1 MKNNKYEKEEWEPKT
16 ELGRMVKEGKI
27 TDIDEIFDKGL
38 PIMELGI
45 VNTLLPD
52 LEEEVMDVNLV
63 QRMHKSGRKVNFR
76 VIVAV
81 GNKNGYVGLG
91 QGKAKEVGPAI
102 RKAVD
107 NAKYNIIKVRRG
119 CGDWGCVCGREH
131 TVPFKVEGK
140 SGSVRVTLI
149 PAPGGVGLSIG
160 NVGKTILGLAGI
172 ADVWSQTMGQ
182 TQTTINFAGAVFEAL
197 KQLSQVK
204 ATNKDLKNLGVVE
217 E

>member
-1 MKNNKYEKEEWEPKT
+1 MNDYSNEEWEPKT
-16 ELGRMVKEGKI
+16 NLGRMVKEGQI
-27 TDIDEIFDKGL
+27 TSIDEIFERGL
-38 PIMELGI
+38 PIMELEI
-45 VNTLLPD
+45 VDFLLPD

-81 GNKNGYVGLG
+81 GNKKGYVGLG

-107 NAKYNIIKVRRG
+107 DAKYNVIKVRRG

-149 PAPGGVGLSIG
+149 PAPGGVGLAIG

-172 ADVWSQTMGQ
+172 DDVWSQTRGQ
-182 TQTTINFAGAVFEAL
+182 TQTTINFAGAVFDAL
-197 KQLSQVK
+197 KKLSMVK
-204 ATNKDLKNLGVVE
+204 APNKDLKKLGVCVE
-217 E
+217 

>member
-1 MKNNKYEKEEWEPKT
+1 MEIIILRKNLYQKPS
-16 ELGRMVKEGKI
+16 LGHMVKEGKI
-27 TDIDEIFDKGL
+27 TDIDEIFEKGL

-45 VNTLLPD
+45 VDTLLPD

-107 NAKYNIIKVRRG
+107 NAKFNIIKVRRG

-131 TVPFKVEGK
+131 TVPFKVDGK
-140 SGSVRVTLI
+140 KGSVRVTLI
-149 PAPGGVGLSIG
+149 PAPGGVGLAIG

-172 ADVWSQTMGQ
+172 DDVWSQTMGQ

-197 KQLSQVK
+197 KELSKVK
-204 ATNKDLKNLGVVE
+204 ATTRDLKNLGCIV
-217 E
+217 

>member
-1 MKNNKYEKEEWEPKT
+1 MNFNKEEWEPKT
-16 ELGRMVKEGKI
+16 NLGHMVKEGTI
-27 TDIDEIFDKGL
+27 TDIDEIFEKGL
-38 PIMELGI
+38 PIMELEI
-45 VNTLLPD
+45 IDALLPD

-76 VIVAV
+76 VIVSV

-107 NAKYNIIKVRRG
+107 DAKYNIIKVRRG

-131 TVPFKVEGK
+131 TVPFKVSGK

-149 PAPGGVGLSIG
+149 PAPGGVGLAVG
-160 NVGKTILGLAGI
+160 DVGKTILKLAGI
-172 ADVWSQTMGQ
+172 DDVWSNTMGQ
-182 TQTTINFAGAVFEAL
+182 TQTTINFASAVFDAL
-197 KQLSQVK
+197 KNLSRVK
-204 ATNKDLKNLGVVE
+204 ASKSDLKNLGVV
-217 E
+217 

>member
-1 MKNNKYEKEEWEPKT
+1 MNYNKEEWEPKT
-16 ELGRMVKEGKI
+16 NLGRMVKEGTI
-27 TDIDEIFDKGL
+27 TDIDEILEKGL
-38 PIMELGI
+38 PIMELEI
-45 VNTLLPD
+45 VNNLLPD

-81 GNKNGYVGLG
+81 GNKKGYVGLG

-107 NAKYNIIKVRRG
+107 NAKFNIVKVRRG

-131 TVPFKVEGK
+131 TVPFKVSGK

-149 PAPGGVGLSIG
+149 PAPGGVGLAIG

-172 ADVWSQTMGQ
+172 DDVWSQTMGQ
-182 TQTTINFAGAVFEAL
+182 TQTTINFANAVFDAL
-197 KQLSQVK
+197 KQLSRVK
-204 ATNKDLKNLGVVE
+204 ARKSDLKSLGVAV
-217 E
+217 

>member
-1 MKNNKYEKEEWEPKT
+1 MNYNKEEWEPKT
-16 ELGRMVKEGKI
+16 NLGRMVKEGTI
-27 TDIDEIFDKGL
+27 TDIDEILEKGL
-38 PIMELGI
+38 PIMELEI

-81 GNKNGYVGLG
+81 GNKKGYVGLG
-91 QGKAKEVGPAI
+91 QGKSKEVGPAI

-131 TVPFKVEGK
+131 TVPFKVSGK

-149 PAPGGVGLSIG
+149 PAPGGVGLAVG
-160 NVGKTILGLAGI
+160 DVGKTILGLAGI
-172 ADVWSQTMGQ
+172 YDVWSQTMGQ
-182 TQTTINFAGAVFEAL
+182 TQTTINFANAVFDAL
-197 KQLSQVK
+197 KQLSRVK
-204 ATNKDLKNLGVVE
+204 ARKSDLKSLGVAV
-217 E
+217 

>member
-1 MKNNKYEKEEWEPKT
+1 MSFNMEDWEPKT
-16 ELGRMVKEGKI
+16 KVGRMVKDGTI
-27 TDIDEIFDKGL
+27 TDIDEIFEKGL
-38 PIMELGI
+38 PIMELEI
-45 VNTLLPD
+45 VDALLSD

-91 QGKAKEVGPAI
+91 QGKAREVGPAI

-107 NAKYNIIKVRRG
+107 DAKYNIIKVRRG

-140 SGSVRVTLI
+140 TGSVSVILM
-149 PAPGGVGLSIG
+149 PAPAGVGLAVG
-160 NVGKTILGLAGI
+160 DVGKTILKLAGI
-172 ADVWSQTMGQ
+172 GDVWSQTSGQ
-182 TQTTINFAGAVFEAL
+182 TQTTVNYANATFEAL
-197 KQLSQVK
+197 KQLTKVK
-204 ATNKDLKNLGVVE
+204 ASEKDLKNMGVCSS
-217 E
+217 

>member
-1 MKNNKYEKEEWEPKT
+1 MNYNKEEWEPKT
-16 ELGRMVKEGKI
+16 NLGRMVKEGTI
-27 TDIDEIFDKGL
+27 TDIDEILEKGL
-38 PIMELGI
+38 PIMELEI
-45 VNTLLPD
+45 VNNLLPD

-81 GNKNGYVGLG
+81 GNKKGYVGLG

-107 NAKYNIIKVRRG
+107 NAKFNIVKVRRG

-131 TVPFKVEGK
+131 TVPFKVSGK

-149 PAPGGVGLSIG
+149 PAPGGVGLAIG

-172 ADVWSQTMGQ
+172 YDVWSQTMGQ
-182 TQTTINFAGAVFEAL
+182 TQTTINFANAVFDAL
-197 KQLSQVK
+197 KQLSRIK
-204 ATNKDLKNLGVVE
+204 ARKSDLKSLGVAV
-217 E
+217 